1 MLDARALK
9 APAAAMPERRC
20 SGFALLLEVINAMAA
35 IGTKERHEIV
45 ILTAPARS

>member
-20 SGFALLLEVINAMAA
+20 SAFALLLEVINAMAA
-35 IGTKERHEIV
+35 TKEQHEIA